1 MKDKLQKYLLPNLP
15 YLFFVYLF
23 DKLCQAVRLVPGLD
37 VSEKLLHIGQGFQT
51 AFASSAPSFHVLDI
65 CVGIFGAILV
75 RLAVYLK
82 AKNAKKYRRGVEYGS
97 ARWGRPEDI
106 APYIDPVPDWNIPLT
121 LTESLTMTSRPKQ
134 PKYARNKNILV
145 IGGSG
150 SGKTRFFVKPSI
162 MQMHS
167 SYVITDPK
175 GQLLKETG
183 KMLLHGA
190 PKLDENGKPV
200 RDRHGRIIYEPYRIK
215 VLNTINFSKSMK
227 YNPLA
232 YVRSEKDILKLVNV
246 IIANTKGDGEKSSED
261 FWVKAERLL
270 YCALIGYIWYEAEP
284 EERNFI
290 TLLDLLNACEAR
302 EDDETYKSP
311 VDILFDDLAKKQP
324 EHFAVKQYVK
334 FKMAAGVVCS
344 KRLLNQAVGKSLRTH
359 NLKPK
364 KGAQVMRKNEK
375 ITALYERLSR
385 DDFGKDDDQ
394 QRESNSIS
402 NQKKLLAKVA
412 KEKGYTNLVHFLDD
426 GISGVTMD
434 RPGFVEMIRQLEQG
448 KAAAVFVKD
457 LSRLGRNYIEVGR
470 LTEEFFP
477 DHDIRLVAVSDNI
490 DTAEGENELAP
501 IRNLF
506 NEWYARDISKKR
518 RISNKIK
525 GNAGEPMGQ
534 PPYGYI
540 KDPNDTKHWIVDD
553 EAAQVVRRVYSMTLE
568 GFGTEQIAAQLEK
581 DGVLTPRAYWLT
593 KGIKRP
599 GKGKQ
604 QPPTKWN
611 SSTITK
617 ILSLQ
622 EYCGDILNFKTY
634 SKSYKNKKRI
644 DNDRENWVV
653 FQDVHEAIIERA
665 VYEQV
670 QQKRGKIRKRRT
682 NNGEHNMFS
691 GLLVCANCGSN
702 LHFHFNQGNPEIKY
716 FNCSNYK
723 GNRGTCTSTH
733 YVRVDFLEEVVL
745 GEIRRLTKFAS
756 LYEDEFVKAVIGH
769 SQQAE
774 QTDRKLKEKELRTLL
789 ARDEEL
795 DGLFERIYEDNVSG
809 KLSDDR
815 FAKMSRR
822 YEDEQKELAEKIK
835 KLRSE
840 IEKQSSRSMTTDMFI
855 GLVRKYTR
863 ARKLTPRMLNE
874 LIEKIEVFNA
884 EKIDGVWE
892 QRLRIHYNCVGTIEI
907 PTVLPLPI
915 PEVSVNTRKGVVVN
929 YAPCELAV

>member
-1 MKDKLQKYLLPNLP
+1 MKTK
-15 YLFFVYLF
+15 
-23 DKLCQAVRLVPGLD
+23 
-37 VSEKLLHIGQGFQT
+37 QT
-51 AFASSAPSFHVLDI
+51 
-65 CVGIFGAILV
+65 
-75 RLAVYLK
+75 
-82 AKNAKKYRRGVEYGS
+82 
-97 ARWGRPEDI
+97 
-106 APYIDPVPDWNIPLT
+106 
-121 LTESLTMTSRPKQ
+121 
-134 PKYARNKNILV
+134 
-145 IGGSG
+145 GSG
-150 SGKTRFFVKPSI
+150 
-162 MQMHS
+162 
-167 SYVITDPK
+167 
-175 GQLLKETG
+175 
-183 KMLLHGA
+183 
-190 PKLDENGKPV
+190 
-200 RDRHGRIIYEPYRIK
+200 
-215 VLNTINFSKSMK
+215 
-227 YNPLA
+227 
-232 YVRSEKDILKLVNV
+232 
-246 IIANTKGDGEKSSED
+246 
-261 FWVKAERLL
+261 
-270 YCALIGYIWYEAEP
+270 
-284 EERNFI
+284 
-290 TLLDLLNACEAR
+290 
-302 EDDETYKSP
+302 
-311 VDILFDDLAKKQP
+311 
-324 EHFAVKQYVK
+324 
-334 FKMAAGVVCS
+334 
-344 KRLLNQAVGKSLRTH
+344 
-359 NLKPK
+359 
-364 KGAQVMRKNEK
+364 K

-385 DDFGKDDDQ
+385 DDELTGD
-394 QRESNSIS
+394 SNSII

-540 KDPNDTKHWIVDD
+540 KDPNDPKHWIVDD

-691 GLLVCANCGSN
+691 GLLVCADCGSN

-774 QTDRKLKEKELRTLL
+774 QTDRKLKEKELKTLL

>member
-1 MKDKLQKYLLPNLP
+1 MKQSNNKKS
-15 YLFFVYLF
+15 
-23 DKLCQAVRLVPGLD
+23 RD
-37 VSEKLLHIGQGFQT
+37 VT
-51 AFASSAPSFHVLDI
+51 AF
-65 CVGIFGAILV
+65 
-75 RLAVYLK
+75 
-82 AKNAKKYRRGVEYGS
+82 
-97 ARWGRPEDI
+97 
-106 APYIDPVPDWNIPLT
+106 
-121 LTESLTMTSRPKQ
+121 
-134 PKYARNKNILV
+134 
-145 IGGSG
+145 
-150 SGKTRFFVKPSI
+150 
-162 MQMHS
+162 
-167 SYVITDPK
+167 
-175 GQLLKETG
+175 
-183 KMLLHGA
+183 
-190 PKLDENGKPV
+190 
-200 RDRHGRIIYEPYRIK
+200 
-215 VLNTINFSKSMK
+215 
-227 YNPLA
+227 
-232 YVRSEKDILKLVNV
+232 
-246 IIANTKGDGEKSSED
+246 
-261 FWVKAERLL
+261 
-270 YCALIGYIWYEAEP
+270 
-284 EERNFI
+284 
-290 TLLDLLNACEAR
+290 
-302 EDDETYKSP
+302 
-311 VDILFDDLAKKQP
+311 
-324 EHFAVKQYVK
+324 
-334 FKMAAGVVCS
+334 
-344 KRLLNQAVGKSLRTH
+344 
-359 NLKPK
+359 
-364 KGAQVMRKNEK
+364 
-375 ITALYERLSR
+375 LYERLSR
-385 DDFGKDDDQ
+385 DDNLEG
-394 QRESNSIS
+394 ESYSIG

-540 KDPNDTKHWIVDD
+540 KDPNDPKHWIVDD

-604 QPPTKWN
+604 QSPTKWN

-691 GLLVCANCGSN
+691 GLLVCADCGSN

-774 QTDRKLKEKELRTLL
+774 QTDRKLKEKELKTFL

-835 KLRSE
+835 RLRSE

>member
-1 MKDKLQKYLLPNLP
+1 MKQSNNKKS
-15 YLFFVYLF
+15 
-23 DKLCQAVRLVPGLD
+23 RD
-37 VSEKLLHIGQGFQT
+37 VT
-51 AFASSAPSFHVLDI
+51 AF
-65 CVGIFGAILV
+65 
-75 RLAVYLK
+75 
-82 AKNAKKYRRGVEYGS
+82 
-97 ARWGRPEDI
+97 
-106 APYIDPVPDWNIPLT
+106 
-121 LTESLTMTSRPKQ
+121 
-134 PKYARNKNILV
+134 
-145 IGGSG
+145 
-150 SGKTRFFVKPSI
+150 
-162 MQMHS
+162 
-167 SYVITDPK
+167 
-175 GQLLKETG
+175 
-183 KMLLHGA
+183 
-190 PKLDENGKPV
+190 
-200 RDRHGRIIYEPYRIK
+200 
-215 VLNTINFSKSMK
+215 
-227 YNPLA
+227 
-232 YVRSEKDILKLVNV
+232 
-246 IIANTKGDGEKSSED
+246 
-261 FWVKAERLL
+261 
-270 YCALIGYIWYEAEP
+270 
-284 EERNFI
+284 
-290 TLLDLLNACEAR
+290 
-302 EDDETYKSP
+302 
-311 VDILFDDLAKKQP
+311 
-324 EHFAVKQYVK
+324 
-334 FKMAAGVVCS
+334 
-344 KRLLNQAVGKSLRTH
+344 
-359 NLKPK
+359 
-364 KGAQVMRKNEK
+364 
-375 ITALYERLSR
+375 LYERLSR
-385 DDFGKDDDQ
+385 DDNLEG
-394 QRESNSIS
+394 ESYSIG

-540 KDPNDTKHWIVDD
+540 KDPNDPKHWIVDD

-581 DGVLTPRAYWLT
+581 DDVLTPRAYWLT

-604 QPPTKWN
+604 QPPIKWN

-691 GLLVCANCGSN
+691 GLLVCADCGSN

-733 YVRVDFLEEVVL
+733 YIRVDFLEQVVL
-745 GEIRRLTKFAS
+745 GEIRRLTKFS
-756 LYEDEFVKAVIGH
+756 SQFEDEFVKAVIGH

-774 QTDRKLKEKELRTLL
+774 ATDRKLKEKELKALQ

-815 FAKMSRR
+815 FARMSRR
-822 YEDEQKELAEKIK
+822 YEEEQKELAEKIK
-835 KLRSE
+835 ALRAE
-840 IEKQSSRSMTTDMFI
+840 IDKQNSQSMTTDMFI
-855 GLVRKYTR
+855 SLVRKYTR

-884 EKIDGVWE
+884 EKVDGVWE
-892 QRLRIHYNCVGTIEI
+892 QRLRIHYNCVGAIEI
-907 PTVLPLPI
+907 PDLIPLPA

-929 YAPCELAV
+929 YAPSTIAG

>member
-1 MKDKLQKYLLPNLP
+1 MKQSSNKKSRE
-15 YLFFVYLF
+15 
-23 DKLCQAVRLVPGLD
+23 A
-37 VSEKLLHIGQGFQT
+37 T
-51 AFASSAPSFHVLDI
+51 AF
-65 CVGIFGAILV
+65 
-75 RLAVYLK
+75 
-82 AKNAKKYRRGVEYGS
+82 
-97 ARWGRPEDI
+97 
-106 APYIDPVPDWNIPLT
+106 
-121 LTESLTMTSRPKQ
+121 
-134 PKYARNKNILV
+134 
-145 IGGSG
+145 
-150 SGKTRFFVKPSI
+150 
-162 MQMHS
+162 
-167 SYVITDPK
+167 
-175 GQLLKETG
+175 
-183 KMLLHGA
+183 
-190 PKLDENGKPV
+190 
-200 RDRHGRIIYEPYRIK
+200 
-215 VLNTINFSKSMK
+215 
-227 YNPLA
+227 
-232 YVRSEKDILKLVNV
+232 
-246 IIANTKGDGEKSSED
+246 
-261 FWVKAERLL
+261 
-270 YCALIGYIWYEAEP
+270 
-284 EERNFI
+284 
-290 TLLDLLNACEAR
+290 
-302 EDDETYKSP
+302 
-311 VDILFDDLAKKQP
+311 
-324 EHFAVKQYVK
+324 
-334 FKMAAGVVCS
+334 
-344 KRLLNQAVGKSLRTH
+344 
-359 NLKPK
+359 
-364 KGAQVMRKNEK
+364 
-375 ITALYERLSR
+375 LYERLSR
-385 DDFGKDDDQ
+385 DDNLEG
-394 QRESNSIS
+394 ESYSIG
-402 NQKKLLAKVA
+402 NQKKLLTKVA

-426 GISGVTMD
+426 GISGVTMN
-434 RPGFVEMIRQLEQG
+434 RPGFVEMMQQLEQG

-540 KDPNDTKHWIVDD
+540 KDPNDPKHWIVDD

-581 DGVLTPRAYWLT
+581 DDVLTPRAYWLT

-691 GLLVCANCGSN
+691 GLLVCADCGSN

-774 QTDRKLKEKELRTLL
+774 QTDRKLKEKELKTLL

-822 YEDEQKELAEKIK
+822 YEDEQKELSEKIK

-874 LIEKIEVFNA
+874 LV

>member
-1 MKDKLQKYLLPNLP
+1 MKQSNNKKS
-15 YLFFVYLF
+15 
-23 DKLCQAVRLVPGLD
+23 RD
-37 VSEKLLHIGQGFQT
+37 VT
-51 AFASSAPSFHVLDI
+51 AF
-65 CVGIFGAILV
+65 
-75 RLAVYLK
+75 
-82 AKNAKKYRRGVEYGS
+82 
-97 ARWGRPEDI
+97 
-106 APYIDPVPDWNIPLT
+106 
-121 LTESLTMTSRPKQ
+121 
-134 PKYARNKNILV
+134 
-145 IGGSG
+145 
-150 SGKTRFFVKPSI
+150 
-162 MQMHS
+162 
-167 SYVITDPK
+167 
-175 GQLLKETG
+175 
-183 KMLLHGA
+183 
-190 PKLDENGKPV
+190 
-200 RDRHGRIIYEPYRIK
+200 
-215 VLNTINFSKSMK
+215 
-227 YNPLA
+227 
-232 YVRSEKDILKLVNV
+232 
-246 IIANTKGDGEKSSED
+246 
-261 FWVKAERLL
+261 
-270 YCALIGYIWYEAEP
+270 
-284 EERNFI
+284 
-290 TLLDLLNACEAR
+290 
-302 EDDETYKSP
+302 
-311 VDILFDDLAKKQP
+311 
-324 EHFAVKQYVK
+324 
-334 FKMAAGVVCS
+334 
-344 KRLLNQAVGKSLRTH
+344 
-359 NLKPK
+359 
-364 KGAQVMRKNEK
+364 
-375 ITALYERLSR
+375 LYERLSR
-385 DDFGKDDDQ
+385 DDNLEG
-394 QRESNSIS
+394 ESYSIG

-412 KEKGYTNLVHFLDD
+412 KEKGYTNLAHFLDD

-540 KDPNDTKHWIVDD
+540 KDPNDPKHWIVDD

-581 DGVLTPRAYWLT
+581 DDILTPRAYWLT

-604 QPPTKWN
+604 QSPTKWN

-653 FQDVHEAIIERA
+653 FQDVHEAIIERT

-691 GLLVCANCGSN
+691 GLLVCADCGSN

-774 QTDRKLKEKELRTLL
+774 QTDRKLKEKELKTLL

-795 DGLFERIYEDNVSG
+795 DGLFERIYEDNVSS

-835 KLRSE
+835 RLRSE

>member
-1 MKDKLQKYLLPNLP
+1 MKQSSNKKSRE
-15 YLFFVYLF
+15 
-23 DKLCQAVRLVPGLD
+23 A
-37 VSEKLLHIGQGFQT
+37 T
-51 AFASSAPSFHVLDI
+51 AF
-65 CVGIFGAILV
+65 
-75 RLAVYLK
+75 
-82 AKNAKKYRRGVEYGS
+82 
-97 ARWGRPEDI
+97 
-106 APYIDPVPDWNIPLT
+106 
-121 LTESLTMTSRPKQ
+121 
-134 PKYARNKNILV
+134 
-145 IGGSG
+145 
-150 SGKTRFFVKPSI
+150 
-162 MQMHS
+162 
-167 SYVITDPK
+167 
-175 GQLLKETG
+175 
-183 KMLLHGA
+183 
-190 PKLDENGKPV
+190 
-200 RDRHGRIIYEPYRIK
+200 
-215 VLNTINFSKSMK
+215 
-227 YNPLA
+227 
-232 YVRSEKDILKLVNV
+232 
-246 IIANTKGDGEKSSED
+246 
-261 FWVKAERLL
+261 
-270 YCALIGYIWYEAEP
+270 
-284 EERNFI
+284 
-290 TLLDLLNACEAR
+290 
-302 EDDETYKSP
+302 
-311 VDILFDDLAKKQP
+311 
-324 EHFAVKQYVK
+324 
-334 FKMAAGVVCS
+334 
-344 KRLLNQAVGKSLRTH
+344 
-359 NLKPK
+359 
-364 KGAQVMRKNEK
+364 
-375 ITALYERLSR
+375 LYERLSR
-385 DDFGKDDDQ
+385 DDNLEG
-394 QRESNSIS
+394 ESYSIG
-402 NQKKLLAKVA
+402 NQKKLLTKVA

-426 GISGVTMD
+426 GISGVTMN
-434 RPGFVEMIRQLEQG
+434 RPGFVEMMQQLEQG
-448 KAAAVFVKD
+448 KASAVFVKD

-540 KDPNDTKHWIVDD
+540 KDPNDPKHWIVDD

-581 DGVLTPRAYWLT
+581 DDVLTPRAYWLT

-691 GLLVCANCGSN
+691 GLLVCADCGSN

-774 QTDRKLKEKELRTLL
+774 QTDRKLKEKELKTLL
-789 ARDEEL
+789 ARDDEL

-809 KLSDDR
+809 KLSNDR

-822 YEDEQKELAEKIK
+822 YEDEQKELSEKIK

-874 LIEKIEVFNA
+874 LVEKIEVFNA
-884 EKIDGVWE
+884 EKVNGVWE

-907 PTVLPLPI
+907 PSALPLPT
-915 PEVSVNTRKGVVVN
+915 PDVSVNTRKGVVVN
-929 YAPCELAV
+929 YAPCDVAI

>member
-1 MKDKLQKYLLPNLP
+1 MKQSNNKKS
-15 YLFFVYLF
+15 
-23 DKLCQAVRLVPGLD
+23 RD
-37 VSEKLLHIGQGFQT
+37 VT
-51 AFASSAPSFHVLDI
+51 AF
-65 CVGIFGAILV
+65 
-75 RLAVYLK
+75 
-82 AKNAKKYRRGVEYGS
+82 
-97 ARWGRPEDI
+97 
-106 APYIDPVPDWNIPLT
+106 
-121 LTESLTMTSRPKQ
+121 
-134 PKYARNKNILV
+134 
-145 IGGSG
+145 
-150 SGKTRFFVKPSI
+150 
-162 MQMHS
+162 
-167 SYVITDPK
+167 
-175 GQLLKETG
+175 
-183 KMLLHGA
+183 
-190 PKLDENGKPV
+190 
-200 RDRHGRIIYEPYRIK
+200 
-215 VLNTINFSKSMK
+215 
-227 YNPLA
+227 
-232 YVRSEKDILKLVNV
+232 
-246 IIANTKGDGEKSSED
+246 
-261 FWVKAERLL
+261 
-270 YCALIGYIWYEAEP
+270 
-284 EERNFI
+284 
-290 TLLDLLNACEAR
+290 
-302 EDDETYKSP
+302 
-311 VDILFDDLAKKQP
+311 
-324 EHFAVKQYVK
+324 
-334 FKMAAGVVCS
+334 
-344 KRLLNQAVGKSLRTH
+344 
-359 NLKPK
+359 
-364 KGAQVMRKNEK
+364 
-375 ITALYERLSR
+375 LYERLSR
-385 DDFGKDDDQ
+385 DDNLEG
-394 QRESNSIS
+394 ESYSIG

-434 RPGFVEMIRQLEQG
+434 RPGFVEMICQLEQG

-477 DHDIRLVAVSDNI
+477 NHDIRLVAVSDNI

-540 KDPNDTKHWIVDD
+540 KDPNDPKHWIVDD

-581 DGVLTPRAYWLT
+581 DDVLTPRAYWLT

-665 VYEQV
+665 MYEQV

-691 GLLVCANCGSN
+691 GLLVCADCGSN

-884 EKIDGVWE
+884 EKIDCVWE

>member
-1 MKDKLQKYLLPNLP
+1 MKQSNNKKS
-15 YLFFVYLF
+15 
-23 DKLCQAVRLVPGLD
+23 RD
-37 VSEKLLHIGQGFQT
+37 VT
-51 AFASSAPSFHVLDI
+51 AF
-65 CVGIFGAILV
+65 
-75 RLAVYLK
+75 
-82 AKNAKKYRRGVEYGS
+82 
-97 ARWGRPEDI
+97 
-106 APYIDPVPDWNIPLT
+106 
-121 LTESLTMTSRPKQ
+121 
-134 PKYARNKNILV
+134 
-145 IGGSG
+145 
-150 SGKTRFFVKPSI
+150 
-162 MQMHS
+162 
-167 SYVITDPK
+167 
-175 GQLLKETG
+175 
-183 KMLLHGA
+183 
-190 PKLDENGKPV
+190 
-200 RDRHGRIIYEPYRIK
+200 
-215 VLNTINFSKSMK
+215 
-227 YNPLA
+227 
-232 YVRSEKDILKLVNV
+232 
-246 IIANTKGDGEKSSED
+246 
-261 FWVKAERLL
+261 
-270 YCALIGYIWYEAEP
+270 
-284 EERNFI
+284 
-290 TLLDLLNACEAR
+290 
-302 EDDETYKSP
+302 
-311 VDILFDDLAKKQP
+311 
-324 EHFAVKQYVK
+324 
-334 FKMAAGVVCS
+334 
-344 KRLLNQAVGKSLRTH
+344 
-359 NLKPK
+359 
-364 KGAQVMRKNEK
+364 
-375 ITALYERLSR
+375 LYERLSR
-385 DDFGKDDDQ
+385 DDNLEG
-394 QRESNSIS
+394 ESYSIG

-412 KEKGYTNLVHFLDD
+412 KEKGYSNLVHFLDD

-540 KDPNDTKHWIVDD
+540 KDPNDPKHWIVDD

-581 DGVLTPRAYWLT
+581 DDVLTPRAYWLT

-611 SSTITK
+611 SSTRPK

-653 FQDVHEAIIERA
+653 FQDVHEAIVERA

-691 GLLVCANCGSN
+691 GLLVCADCGSN

-774 QTDRKLKEKELRTLL
+774 QTDRKLKEKELKTLL

-840 IEKQSSRSMTTDMFI
+840 IEKQSSSSMTTDMFI

-892 QRLRIHYNCVGTIEI
+892 QRLRIRYNCVGTIEI

>member
-1 MKDKLQKYLLPNLP
+1 MKQSNNKKS
-15 YLFFVYLF
+15 
-23 DKLCQAVRLVPGLD
+23 RD
-37 VSEKLLHIGQGFQT
+37 VT
-51 AFASSAPSFHVLDI
+51 AF
-65 CVGIFGAILV
+65 
-75 RLAVYLK
+75 
-82 AKNAKKYRRGVEYGS
+82 
-97 ARWGRPEDI
+97 
-106 APYIDPVPDWNIPLT
+106 
-121 LTESLTMTSRPKQ
+121 
-134 PKYARNKNILV
+134 
-145 IGGSG
+145 
-150 SGKTRFFVKPSI
+150 
-162 MQMHS
+162 
-167 SYVITDPK
+167 
-175 GQLLKETG
+175 
-183 KMLLHGA
+183 
-190 PKLDENGKPV
+190 
-200 RDRHGRIIYEPYRIK
+200 
-215 VLNTINFSKSMK
+215 
-227 YNPLA
+227 
-232 YVRSEKDILKLVNV
+232 
-246 IIANTKGDGEKSSED
+246 
-261 FWVKAERLL
+261 
-270 YCALIGYIWYEAEP
+270 
-284 EERNFI
+284 
-290 TLLDLLNACEAR
+290 
-302 EDDETYKSP
+302 
-311 VDILFDDLAKKQP
+311 
-324 EHFAVKQYVK
+324 
-334 FKMAAGVVCS
+334 
-344 KRLLNQAVGKSLRTH
+344 
-359 NLKPK
+359 
-364 KGAQVMRKNEK
+364 
-375 ITALYERLSR
+375 LYERLSR
-385 DDFGKDDDQ
+385 DDNLEG
-394 QRESNSIS
+394 ESYSIG

-448 KAAAVFVKD
+448 KTAAVFVKD

-540 KDPNDTKHWIVDD
+540 KDPNDPKHWIVDD

-568 GFGTEQIAAQLEK
+568 GFGTEQIATQLEK

-670 QQKRGKIRKRRT
+670 QQKQGKIRKRRT

-691 GLLVCANCGSN
+691 GLLVCADCGSN

-774 QTDRKLKEKELRTLL
+774 QTDRKLKEKELKTLL

>member
-1 MKDKLQKYLLPNLP
+1 MKQSNNKKS
-15 YLFFVYLF
+15 
-23 DKLCQAVRLVPGLD
+23 RD
-37 VSEKLLHIGQGFQT
+37 VT
-51 AFASSAPSFHVLDI
+51 AF
-65 CVGIFGAILV
+65 
-75 RLAVYLK
+75 
-82 AKNAKKYRRGVEYGS
+82 
-97 ARWGRPEDI
+97 
-106 APYIDPVPDWNIPLT
+106 
-121 LTESLTMTSRPKQ
+121 
-134 PKYARNKNILV
+134 
-145 IGGSG
+145 
-150 SGKTRFFVKPSI
+150 
-162 MQMHS
+162 
-167 SYVITDPK
+167 
-175 GQLLKETG
+175 
-183 KMLLHGA
+183 
-190 PKLDENGKPV
+190 
-200 RDRHGRIIYEPYRIK
+200 
-215 VLNTINFSKSMK
+215 
-227 YNPLA
+227 
-232 YVRSEKDILKLVNV
+232 
-246 IIANTKGDGEKSSED
+246 
-261 FWVKAERLL
+261 
-270 YCALIGYIWYEAEP
+270 
-284 EERNFI
+284 
-290 TLLDLLNACEAR
+290 
-302 EDDETYKSP
+302 
-311 VDILFDDLAKKQP
+311 
-324 EHFAVKQYVK
+324 
-334 FKMAAGVVCS
+334 
-344 KRLLNQAVGKSLRTH
+344 
-359 NLKPK
+359 
-364 KGAQVMRKNEK
+364 
-375 ITALYERLSR
+375 LYERLSR
-385 DDFGKDDDQ
+385 DDNLEG
-394 QRESNSIS
+394 ESYSIG

-434 RPGFVEMIRQLEQG
+434 RPGFVEMICQLEQG

-477 DHDIRLVAVSDNI
+477 NHDIRLVAVSDNI

-540 KDPNDTKHWIVDD
+540 KDPNDPKHWIVDD

-581 DGVLTPRAYWLT
+581 DDVLTPRAYWLT

-691 GLLVCANCGSN
+691 GLLVCADCGSN

-774 QTDRKLKEKELRTLL
+774 QTDRKLKEKELKTLL

-822 YEDEQKELAEKIK
+822 YEDEQKELSEKIK

-874 LIEKIEVFNA
+874 LVEKIEVFNA

-929 YAPCELAV
+929 YAPCGLAV

>member
-1 MKDKLQKYLLPNLP
+1 MKQSNNKKS
-15 YLFFVYLF
+15 
-23 DKLCQAVRLVPGLD
+23 RD
-37 VSEKLLHIGQGFQT
+37 VT
-51 AFASSAPSFHVLDI
+51 AF
-65 CVGIFGAILV
+65 
-75 RLAVYLK
+75 
-82 AKNAKKYRRGVEYGS
+82 
-97 ARWGRPEDI
+97 
-106 APYIDPVPDWNIPLT
+106 
-121 LTESLTMTSRPKQ
+121 
-134 PKYARNKNILV
+134 
-145 IGGSG
+145 
-150 SGKTRFFVKPSI
+150 
-162 MQMHS
+162 
-167 SYVITDPK
+167 
-175 GQLLKETG
+175 
-183 KMLLHGA
+183 
-190 PKLDENGKPV
+190 
-200 RDRHGRIIYEPYRIK
+200 
-215 VLNTINFSKSMK
+215 
-227 YNPLA
+227 
-232 YVRSEKDILKLVNV
+232 
-246 IIANTKGDGEKSSED
+246 
-261 FWVKAERLL
+261 
-270 YCALIGYIWYEAEP
+270 
-284 EERNFI
+284 
-290 TLLDLLNACEAR
+290 
-302 EDDETYKSP
+302 
-311 VDILFDDLAKKQP
+311 
-324 EHFAVKQYVK
+324 
-334 FKMAAGVVCS
+334 
-344 KRLLNQAVGKSLRTH
+344 
-359 NLKPK
+359 
-364 KGAQVMRKNEK
+364 
-375 ITALYERLSR
+375 LYERLSR
-385 DDFGKDDDQ
+385 DDNLEG
-394 QRESNSIS
+394 ESYSIG

-434 RPGFVEMIRQLEQG
+434 RPGFVEMICQLEQG

-477 DHDIRLVAVSDNI
+477 NHDIRLVAVSDNI

-540 KDPNDTKHWIVDD
+540 KDPNDPKHWIVDD

-581 DGVLTPRAYWLT
+581 DDVLTPRAYWLT

-611 SSTITK
+611 SSSITK

-691 GLLVCANCGSN
+691 GLLVCADCGSN

-774 QTDRKLKEKELRTLL
+774 QTDRKLKEKELKTLL

-874 LIEKIEVFNA
+874 VVEKIEVLNA

>member
-1 MKDKLQKYLLPNLP
+1 MKQSNNKKS
-15 YLFFVYLF
+15 
-23 DKLCQAVRLVPGLD
+23 RD
-37 VSEKLLHIGQGFQT
+37 VT
-51 AFASSAPSFHVLDI
+51 AF
-65 CVGIFGAILV
+65 
-75 RLAVYLK
+75 
-82 AKNAKKYRRGVEYGS
+82 
-97 ARWGRPEDI
+97 
-106 APYIDPVPDWNIPLT
+106 
-121 LTESLTMTSRPKQ
+121 
-134 PKYARNKNILV
+134 
-145 IGGSG
+145 
-150 SGKTRFFVKPSI
+150 
-162 MQMHS
+162 
-167 SYVITDPK
+167 
-175 GQLLKETG
+175 
-183 KMLLHGA
+183 
-190 PKLDENGKPV
+190 
-200 RDRHGRIIYEPYRIK
+200 
-215 VLNTINFSKSMK
+215 
-227 YNPLA
+227 
-232 YVRSEKDILKLVNV
+232 
-246 IIANTKGDGEKSSED
+246 
-261 FWVKAERLL
+261 
-270 YCALIGYIWYEAEP
+270 
-284 EERNFI
+284 
-290 TLLDLLNACEAR
+290 
-302 EDDETYKSP
+302 
-311 VDILFDDLAKKQP
+311 
-324 EHFAVKQYVK
+324 
-334 FKMAAGVVCS
+334 
-344 KRLLNQAVGKSLRTH
+344 
-359 NLKPK
+359 
-364 KGAQVMRKNEK
+364 
-375 ITALYERLSR
+375 LYERLSR
-385 DDFGKDDDQ
+385 DDNLEG
-394 QRESNSIS
+394 ESYSIG

-434 RPGFVEMIRQLEQG
+434 RPGFMEMIRQLEQG

-540 KDPNDTKHWIVDD
+540 KDPNDSKHWIVDD

-581 DGVLTPRAYWLT
+581 DDVLTPRAYWLT

-665 VYEQV
+665 MYEQV

-691 GLLVCANCGSN
+691 GLLVCADCGSN

-774 QTDRKLKEKELRTLL
+774 QTDRKLKEKELKTLL

-822 YEDEQKELAEKIK
+822 YEDEQKELSEKIK

-840 IEKQSSRSMTTDMFI
+840 IDKQSSRSMTTDMFI

>member
-1 MKDKLQKYLLPNLP
+1 MKQSNNKKS
-15 YLFFVYLF
+15 
-23 DKLCQAVRLVPGLD
+23 RD
-37 VSEKLLHIGQGFQT
+37 VT
-51 AFASSAPSFHVLDI
+51 AF
-65 CVGIFGAILV
+65 
-75 RLAVYLK
+75 
-82 AKNAKKYRRGVEYGS
+82 
-97 ARWGRPEDI
+97 
-106 APYIDPVPDWNIPLT
+106 
-121 LTESLTMTSRPKQ
+121 
-134 PKYARNKNILV
+134 
-145 IGGSG
+145 
-150 SGKTRFFVKPSI
+150 
-162 MQMHS
+162 
-167 SYVITDPK
+167 
-175 GQLLKETG
+175 
-183 KMLLHGA
+183 
-190 PKLDENGKPV
+190 
-200 RDRHGRIIYEPYRIK
+200 
-215 VLNTINFSKSMK
+215 
-227 YNPLA
+227 
-232 YVRSEKDILKLVNV
+232 
-246 IIANTKGDGEKSSED
+246 
-261 FWVKAERLL
+261 
-270 YCALIGYIWYEAEP
+270 
-284 EERNFI
+284 
-290 TLLDLLNACEAR
+290 
-302 EDDETYKSP
+302 
-311 VDILFDDLAKKQP
+311 
-324 EHFAVKQYVK
+324 
-334 FKMAAGVVCS
+334 
-344 KRLLNQAVGKSLRTH
+344 
-359 NLKPK
+359 
-364 KGAQVMRKNEK
+364 
-375 ITALYERLSR
+375 LYERLSR
-385 DDFGKDDDQ
+385 DDNLEG
-394 QRESNSIS
+394 ESYSIG

-540 KDPNDTKHWIVDD
+540 KDPNDSKHWIVDD

-581 DGVLTPRAYWLT
+581 DDVLTPRAYWLT

-665 VYEQV
+665 MYEQV

-691 GLLVCANCGSN
+691 GLLVCADCGSN

-874 LIEKIEVFNA
+874 LVEKIEVFNA

-929 YAPCELAV
+929 YAPGQLAV

>member
-1 MKDKLQKYLLPNLP
+1 MKQSNNKKS
-15 YLFFVYLF
+15 
-23 DKLCQAVRLVPGLD
+23 RD
-37 VSEKLLHIGQGFQT
+37 VT
-51 AFASSAPSFHVLDI
+51 AF
-65 CVGIFGAILV
+65 
-75 RLAVYLK
+75 
-82 AKNAKKYRRGVEYGS
+82 
-97 ARWGRPEDI
+97 
-106 APYIDPVPDWNIPLT
+106 
-121 LTESLTMTSRPKQ
+121 
-134 PKYARNKNILV
+134 
-145 IGGSG
+145 
-150 SGKTRFFVKPSI
+150 
-162 MQMHS
+162 
-167 SYVITDPK
+167 
-175 GQLLKETG
+175 
-183 KMLLHGA
+183 
-190 PKLDENGKPV
+190 
-200 RDRHGRIIYEPYRIK
+200 
-215 VLNTINFSKSMK
+215 
-227 YNPLA
+227 
-232 YVRSEKDILKLVNV
+232 
-246 IIANTKGDGEKSSED
+246 
-261 FWVKAERLL
+261 
-270 YCALIGYIWYEAEP
+270 
-284 EERNFI
+284 
-290 TLLDLLNACEAR
+290 
-302 EDDETYKSP
+302 
-311 VDILFDDLAKKQP
+311 
-324 EHFAVKQYVK
+324 
-334 FKMAAGVVCS
+334 
-344 KRLLNQAVGKSLRTH
+344 
-359 NLKPK
+359 
-364 KGAQVMRKNEK
+364 
-375 ITALYERLSR
+375 LYERLSR
-385 DDFGKDDDQ
+385 DDNLEG
-394 QRESNSIS
+394 ESYSIG

-448 KAAAVFVKD
+448 KAAAIFVKD

-477 DHDIRLVAVSDNI
+477 NHDIRLVAVSDNI

-540 KDPNDTKHWIVDD
+540 KDPNDPKHWIVDD

-581 DGVLTPRAYWLT
+581 DDVLTPRAYWLT

-691 GLLVCANCGSN
+691 GLLVCADCGSN

-874 LIEKIEVFNA
+874 LVEKIEVFNA

>member
-1 MKDKLQKYLLPNLP
+1 MKQSNNKKS
-15 YLFFVYLF
+15 
-23 DKLCQAVRLVPGLD
+23 RD
-37 VSEKLLHIGQGFQT
+37 VT
-51 AFASSAPSFHVLDI
+51 AF
-65 CVGIFGAILV
+65 
-75 RLAVYLK
+75 
-82 AKNAKKYRRGVEYGS
+82 
-97 ARWGRPEDI
+97 
-106 APYIDPVPDWNIPLT
+106 
-121 LTESLTMTSRPKQ
+121 
-134 PKYARNKNILV
+134 
-145 IGGSG
+145 
-150 SGKTRFFVKPSI
+150 
-162 MQMHS
+162 
-167 SYVITDPK
+167 
-175 GQLLKETG
+175 
-183 KMLLHGA
+183 
-190 PKLDENGKPV
+190 
-200 RDRHGRIIYEPYRIK
+200 
-215 VLNTINFSKSMK
+215 
-227 YNPLA
+227 
-232 YVRSEKDILKLVNV
+232 
-246 IIANTKGDGEKSSED
+246 
-261 FWVKAERLL
+261 
-270 YCALIGYIWYEAEP
+270 
-284 EERNFI
+284 
-290 TLLDLLNACEAR
+290 
-302 EDDETYKSP
+302 
-311 VDILFDDLAKKQP
+311 
-324 EHFAVKQYVK
+324 
-334 FKMAAGVVCS
+334 
-344 KRLLNQAVGKSLRTH
+344 
-359 NLKPK
+359 
-364 KGAQVMRKNEK
+364 
-375 ITALYERLSR
+375 LYERLSR
-385 DDFGKDDDQ
+385 DDNLEG
-394 QRESNSIS
+394 ESYSIG

-434 RPGFVEMIRQLEQG
+434 RPGFVEMICQLEQG

-477 DHDIRLVAVSDNI
+477 NHDIRLVAVSDNI

-540 KDPNDTKHWIVDD
+540 KDPNDPKHWIVDD

-581 DGVLTPRAYWLT
+581 DDVLTPRAYWLT

-691 GLLVCANCGSN
+691 GLLVCADCGSN

-745 GEIRRLTKFAS
+745 GEIRRLMKFAS

-769 SQQAE
+769 SKQAE

-822 YEDEQKELAEKIK
+822 YEDEQKELSEKIK

>member
-1 MKDKLQKYLLPNLP
+1 MKQSNNKKS
-15 YLFFVYLF
+15 
-23 DKLCQAVRLVPGLD
+23 RD
-37 VSEKLLHIGQGFQT
+37 VT
-51 AFASSAPSFHVLDI
+51 AF
-65 CVGIFGAILV
+65 
-75 RLAVYLK
+75 
-82 AKNAKKYRRGVEYGS
+82 
-97 ARWGRPEDI
+97 
-106 APYIDPVPDWNIPLT
+106 
-121 LTESLTMTSRPKQ
+121 
-134 PKYARNKNILV
+134 
-145 IGGSG
+145 
-150 SGKTRFFVKPSI
+150 
-162 MQMHS
+162 
-167 SYVITDPK
+167 
-175 GQLLKETG
+175 
-183 KMLLHGA
+183 
-190 PKLDENGKPV
+190 
-200 RDRHGRIIYEPYRIK
+200 
-215 VLNTINFSKSMK
+215 
-227 YNPLA
+227 
-232 YVRSEKDILKLVNV
+232 
-246 IIANTKGDGEKSSED
+246 
-261 FWVKAERLL
+261 
-270 YCALIGYIWYEAEP
+270 
-284 EERNFI
+284 
-290 TLLDLLNACEAR
+290 
-302 EDDETYKSP
+302 
-311 VDILFDDLAKKQP
+311 
-324 EHFAVKQYVK
+324 
-334 FKMAAGVVCS
+334 
-344 KRLLNQAVGKSLRTH
+344 
-359 NLKPK
+359 
-364 KGAQVMRKNEK
+364 
-375 ITALYERLSR
+375 LYERLSR
-385 DDFGKDDDQ
+385 DDNLEG
-394 QRESNSIS
+394 ESYSIG

-477 DHDIRLVAVSDNI
+477 DNDIRLVAVSDNI

-534 PPYGYI
+534 PPYGYV
-540 KDPNDTKHWIVDD
+540 KDPNDPKHWIVDD

-568 GFGTEQIAAQLEK
+568 GFGTEQIATQLEK

-682 NNGEHNMFS
+682 NNGEHNLFS
-691 GLLVCANCGSN
+691 GLLVCADCGSN

-745 GEIRRLTKFAS
+745 GEIRRLTKFVS

-774 QTDRKLKEKELRTLL
+774 QTDRKLKEKELKTLL

-822 YEDEQKELAEKIK
+822 YEDEQKELSEKIK

-907 PTVLPLPI
+907 PTVPPLPI

>member
-1 MKDKLQKYLLPNLP
+1 MKQSNNKKS
-15 YLFFVYLF
+15 
-23 DKLCQAVRLVPGLD
+23 RD
-37 VSEKLLHIGQGFQT
+37 VT
-51 AFASSAPSFHVLDI
+51 AF
-65 CVGIFGAILV
+65 
-75 RLAVYLK
+75 
-82 AKNAKKYRRGVEYGS
+82 
-97 ARWGRPEDI
+97 
-106 APYIDPVPDWNIPLT
+106 
-121 LTESLTMTSRPKQ
+121 
-134 PKYARNKNILV
+134 
-145 IGGSG
+145 
-150 SGKTRFFVKPSI
+150 
-162 MQMHS
+162 
-167 SYVITDPK
+167 
-175 GQLLKETG
+175 
-183 KMLLHGA
+183 
-190 PKLDENGKPV
+190 
-200 RDRHGRIIYEPYRIK
+200 
-215 VLNTINFSKSMK
+215 
-227 YNPLA
+227 
-232 YVRSEKDILKLVNV
+232 
-246 IIANTKGDGEKSSED
+246 
-261 FWVKAERLL
+261 
-270 YCALIGYIWYEAEP
+270 
-284 EERNFI
+284 
-290 TLLDLLNACEAR
+290 
-302 EDDETYKSP
+302 
-311 VDILFDDLAKKQP
+311 
-324 EHFAVKQYVK
+324 
-334 FKMAAGVVCS
+334 
-344 KRLLNQAVGKSLRTH
+344 
-359 NLKPK
+359 
-364 KGAQVMRKNEK
+364 
-375 ITALYERLSR
+375 LYERLSR
-385 DDFGKDDDQ
+385 DDNLEG
-394 QRESNSIS
+394 ESYSIG

-434 RPGFVEMIRQLEQG
+434 RPGFVEMICQLEQG

-477 DHDIRLVAVSDNI
+477 HHDIRLVAVSDNI

-540 KDPNDTKHWIVDD
+540 KDPNDPKHWIVDD

-581 DGVLTPRAYWLT
+581 DDVLTPRAYWLT

-691 GLLVCANCGSN
+691 GLLVCADCGSN

-774 QTDRKLKEKELRTLL
+774 QTDRKLKEKELKTLL

-822 YEDEQKELAEKIK
+822 YEDEQKELSEKIK

-874 LIEKIEVFNA
+874 LVEKIEVFNA

>member
-1 MKDKLQKYLLPNLP
+1 MKQSNNKKS
-15 YLFFVYLF
+15 
-23 DKLCQAVRLVPGLD
+23 RD
-37 VSEKLLHIGQGFQT
+37 VT
-51 AFASSAPSFHVLDI
+51 AF
-65 CVGIFGAILV
+65 
-75 RLAVYLK
+75 
-82 AKNAKKYRRGVEYGS
+82 
-97 ARWGRPEDI
+97 
-106 APYIDPVPDWNIPLT
+106 
-121 LTESLTMTSRPKQ
+121 
-134 PKYARNKNILV
+134 
-145 IGGSG
+145 
-150 SGKTRFFVKPSI
+150 
-162 MQMHS
+162 
-167 SYVITDPK
+167 
-175 GQLLKETG
+175 
-183 KMLLHGA
+183 
-190 PKLDENGKPV
+190 
-200 RDRHGRIIYEPYRIK
+200 
-215 VLNTINFSKSMK
+215 
-227 YNPLA
+227 
-232 YVRSEKDILKLVNV
+232 
-246 IIANTKGDGEKSSED
+246 
-261 FWVKAERLL
+261 
-270 YCALIGYIWYEAEP
+270 
-284 EERNFI
+284 
-290 TLLDLLNACEAR
+290 
-302 EDDETYKSP
+302 
-311 VDILFDDLAKKQP
+311 
-324 EHFAVKQYVK
+324 
-334 FKMAAGVVCS
+334 
-344 KRLLNQAVGKSLRTH
+344 
-359 NLKPK
+359 
-364 KGAQVMRKNEK
+364 
-375 ITALYERLSR
+375 LYERLSR
-385 DDFGKDDDQ
+385 DDNLEG
-394 QRESNSIS
+394 ESYSIG

-477 DHDIRLVAVSDNI
+477 NHDIRLVAVSDNI

-540 KDPNDTKHWIVDD
+540 KDPNDPKHWIVDD

-581 DGVLTPRAYWLT
+581 DDVLTPRAYWLT

-691 GLLVCANCGSN
+691 GLLVCADCGSN

-774 QTDRKLKEKELRTLL
+774 QTDRKLKEKELKTLL
-789 ARDEEL
+789 ARDDEL

>member
-1 MKDKLQKYLLPNLP
+1 MKQSNNKKS
-15 YLFFVYLF
+15 
-23 DKLCQAVRLVPGLD
+23 RD
-37 VSEKLLHIGQGFQT
+37 VT
-51 AFASSAPSFHVLDI
+51 AF
-65 CVGIFGAILV
+65 
-75 RLAVYLK
+75 
-82 AKNAKKYRRGVEYGS
+82 
-97 ARWGRPEDI
+97 
-106 APYIDPVPDWNIPLT
+106 
-121 LTESLTMTSRPKQ
+121 
-134 PKYARNKNILV
+134 
-145 IGGSG
+145 
-150 SGKTRFFVKPSI
+150 
-162 MQMHS
+162 
-167 SYVITDPK
+167 
-175 GQLLKETG
+175 
-183 KMLLHGA
+183 
-190 PKLDENGKPV
+190 
-200 RDRHGRIIYEPYRIK
+200 
-215 VLNTINFSKSMK
+215 
-227 YNPLA
+227 
-232 YVRSEKDILKLVNV
+232 
-246 IIANTKGDGEKSSED
+246 
-261 FWVKAERLL
+261 
-270 YCALIGYIWYEAEP
+270 
-284 EERNFI
+284 
-290 TLLDLLNACEAR
+290 
-302 EDDETYKSP
+302 
-311 VDILFDDLAKKQP
+311 
-324 EHFAVKQYVK
+324 
-334 FKMAAGVVCS
+334 
-344 KRLLNQAVGKSLRTH
+344 
-359 NLKPK
+359 
-364 KGAQVMRKNEK
+364 
-375 ITALYERLSR
+375 LYERLSR
-385 DDFGKDDDQ
+385 DDNLEG
-394 QRESNSIS
+394 ESYSIG

-434 RPGFVEMIRQLEQG
+434 RPGFVEMICQLEQG

-477 DHDIRLVAVSDNI
+477 NHNIRLVAVSDNI

-540 KDPNDTKHWIVDD
+540 KDPNDPKHWIVDD

-581 DGVLTPRAYWLT
+581 DDVLTPRAYWLT

-599 GKGKQ
+599 GKGRQ
-604 QPPTKWN
+604 QSPTKWN

-691 GLLVCANCGSN
+691 GLLVCADCGSN

-774 QTDRKLKEKELRTLL
+774 QTDRKLKEKELKTLL
-789 ARDEEL
+789 ARDDEL

-840 IEKQSSRSMTTDMFI
+840 IEKQSSRFMTTDMFI

>member
-1 MKDKLQKYLLPNLP
+1 MKQSNNKKS
-15 YLFFVYLF
+15 
-23 DKLCQAVRLVPGLD
+23 RD
-37 VSEKLLHIGQGFQT
+37 VT
-51 AFASSAPSFHVLDI
+51 AF
-65 CVGIFGAILV
+65 
-75 RLAVYLK
+75 
-82 AKNAKKYRRGVEYGS
+82 
-97 ARWGRPEDI
+97 
-106 APYIDPVPDWNIPLT
+106 
-121 LTESLTMTSRPKQ
+121 
-134 PKYARNKNILV
+134 
-145 IGGSG
+145 
-150 SGKTRFFVKPSI
+150 
-162 MQMHS
+162 
-167 SYVITDPK
+167 
-175 GQLLKETG
+175 
-183 KMLLHGA
+183 
-190 PKLDENGKPV
+190 
-200 RDRHGRIIYEPYRIK
+200 
-215 VLNTINFSKSMK
+215 
-227 YNPLA
+227 
-232 YVRSEKDILKLVNV
+232 
-246 IIANTKGDGEKSSED
+246 
-261 FWVKAERLL
+261 
-270 YCALIGYIWYEAEP
+270 
-284 EERNFI
+284 
-290 TLLDLLNACEAR
+290 
-302 EDDETYKSP
+302 
-311 VDILFDDLAKKQP
+311 
-324 EHFAVKQYVK
+324 
-334 FKMAAGVVCS
+334 
-344 KRLLNQAVGKSLRTH
+344 
-359 NLKPK
+359 
-364 KGAQVMRKNEK
+364 
-375 ITALYERLSR
+375 LYERLSR
-385 DDFGKDDDQ
+385 DDNLEG
-394 QRESNSIS
+394 ESYSIG

-540 KDPNDTKHWIVDD
+540 KDPNDPKHWLVDD

-568 GFGTEQIAAQLEK
+568 GFGTEQIATQLEK

-691 GLLVCANCGSN
+691 GLLVCADCGSN

-822 YEDEQKELAEKIK
+822 YEDEQKELAERIK